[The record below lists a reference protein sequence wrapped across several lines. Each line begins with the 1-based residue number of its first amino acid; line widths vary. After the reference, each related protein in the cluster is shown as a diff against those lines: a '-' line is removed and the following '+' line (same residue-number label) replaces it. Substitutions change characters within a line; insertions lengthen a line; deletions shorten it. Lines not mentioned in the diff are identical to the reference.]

1 MTVSNDRST
10 ARILRV
16 AAIATLVTFSG
27 LAAPTIAQA
36 KQCGSASWYGPGF
49 HGRTTANG
57 ERFDQNQMTAAH
69 KRLPF
74 GSKIRVTNQLNGKS
88 LTLRV
93 NDRGPF
99 AKGRILDASAAAAK
113 KLGFMR
119 RGHAPVCVSIVG

>member
-1 MTVSNDRST
+1 MT
-10 ARILRV
+10 ARTLRT
-16 AAIATLVTFSG
+16 AAIATAIALGG
-27 LAAPTIAQA
+27 LSAPSIALA

-57 ERFDQNQMTAAH
+57 EKFNQNAMTAAH

-74 GSKIRVTNQLNGKS
+74 GAKIRVTNQINGKS

-113 KLGFMR
+113 KLGFKR

>member
-1 MTVSNDRST
+1 MT
-10 ARILRV
+10 ARTLRA
-16 AAIATLVTFSG
+16 AAIATAVALGS

-99 AKGRILDASAAAAK
+99 AKGRILDASAAAAQ
-113 KLGFMR
+113 KLGFKR
-119 RGHAPVCVSIVG
+119 RGHAPVCVSVVG